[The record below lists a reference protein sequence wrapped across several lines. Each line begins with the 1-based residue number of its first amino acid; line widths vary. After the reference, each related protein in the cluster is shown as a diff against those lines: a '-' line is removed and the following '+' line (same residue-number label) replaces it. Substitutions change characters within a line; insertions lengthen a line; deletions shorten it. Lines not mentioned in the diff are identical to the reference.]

1 MKIFGMGGIELV
13 IILVVILLIFGP
25 KNLPK
30 LGNAF
35 GKTVKNLRAGMNE
48 GKAKDEPAAEEAAD
62 ASEPVAEIEA
72 EVEEDAAPAET
83 QVAEADDTDL
93 AEAAEQAVEQAEAAV
108 DEAFAEAPKKVKR
121 VVRKKV
127 TLETPDEVVE

>member
-62 ASEPVAEIEA
+62 ASEPVAEIE
-72 EVEEDAAPAET
+72 EDAAPAET

-127 TLETPDEVVE
+127 TLETTDEVVE